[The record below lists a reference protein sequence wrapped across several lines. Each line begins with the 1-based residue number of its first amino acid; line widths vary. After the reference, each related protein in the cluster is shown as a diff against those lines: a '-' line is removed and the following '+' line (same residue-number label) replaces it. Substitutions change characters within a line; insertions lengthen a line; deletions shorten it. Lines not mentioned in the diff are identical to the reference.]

1 MYTHIKTPFIIL
13 FMGTIASCSSFSRK
27 LNSSNLSFSTSPI
40 TSKMSTSA
48 ASAKRRKPTVDS
60 DEIVGSTRWVAL
72 KTLTYTDAKNVERKW
87 DMAERTTK
95 KSMEKADASVIIPI
109 LKSVKSSTLE
119 TILIEQY
126 RPPLNG
132 FSVEFPAGLIDEGET
147 PQQAAVREL
156 KEETGYVGTADDSFP
171 SNVLCMSPGL
181 TNEMVSIVVVNVDL
195 DAPENQNPKQE
206 LEGGED
212 ITLKRVPLLKM
223 LKSMQDAGQNGL
235 SKEMSMPVAM
245 LYGFAMGVELGLKCS
260 SDGAEKK

>member
-1 MYTHIKTPFIIL
+1 
-13 FMGTIASCSSFSRK
+13 
-27 LNSSNLSFSTSPI
+27 
-40 TSKMSTSA
+40 MSEDEPN
-48 ASAKRRKPTVDS
+48 AKRRKPTVDS

-95 KSMEKADASVIIPI
+95 KSMDKADASVIIPI